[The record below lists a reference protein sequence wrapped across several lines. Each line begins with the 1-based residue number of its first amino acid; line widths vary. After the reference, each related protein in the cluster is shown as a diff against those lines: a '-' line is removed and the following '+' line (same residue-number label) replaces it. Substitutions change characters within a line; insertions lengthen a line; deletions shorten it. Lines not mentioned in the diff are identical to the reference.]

1 MCKEDAL
8 AAMNCGADAIWV
20 SNGSNLKSHS
30 APSTINVL
38 KGIVESV
45 KSKYPHAQI
54 FVDSGARRG
63 TDVMKCLAYGADAV
77 FVSRP
82 VVFGLHANGYEGC
95 KDIMC
100 MFNEE
105 IRLAMAL
112 TCSFKIKD
120 ITEK

>member
-1 MCKEDAL
+1 MCTEDAL
-8 AAMNCGADAIWV
+8 AAMSCGADAIWV
-20 SNGSNLKSHS
+20 SNGSNLKAHS
-30 APSTINVL
+30 TPSTINVL
-38 KGIVESV
+38 KGIAQSV

-54 FVDSGARRG
+54 FIDSGARRG
-63 TDVMKCLAYGADAV
+63 TDVMKCLAYGADAI
-77 FVSRP
+77 FVCRP
-82 VVFGLHANGYEGC
+82 VIFGLHANGYEGC

-105 IRLAMAL
+105 IRLGMAL